1 MEPTPEVIPTNKR
14 SKSKKT
20 YWSREE
26 EILLAKAWLHISED
40 SIKGTAQ
47 RDKEFWQRIN
57 TYYQSSNTTGTIR
70 AQTNLKTHW
79 HYMNPLV
86 VAFNQIYLVSKS
98 QHLSG
103 CSDEDLKK
111 GAFEH
116 NSARYS
122 TDFRHDHIWNLV
134 KNEPKWKVAGTTSEA
149 SRSSSNAQ
157 SVINLDDNEDTFRP
171 IGTKAAKKA
180 IKGKASK
187 STSSSSS
194 RLDEILEKH
203 VHDNK
208 KNYER
213 YQKSLDL
220 KNALK
225 QEKIKV
231 KQEKIKHDEMS
242 IFFLDPSTMSEE
254 GRDIWRNRCEEIK
267 IKYNIL

>member
-1 MEPTPEVIPTNKR
+1 MNSYYYTNPLNSIDLENPNNPPYPHSSSPISPNPNYPCPNPSQNQYPNPPQNMEPTPEVSPTNKR

-86 VAFNQIYLVSKS
+86 VAFNQIYLVLKS

-103 CSDEDLKK
+103 WSDEDLKK

-116 NSARYS
+116 YSAIYA

-134 KNEPKWKVAGTTSEA
+134 KNEPKWKAAGTTSEA

-157 SVINLDDNEDTFRP
+157 SLINLDDNEDTSRP

-180 IKGKASK
+180 IKCKASK

-208 KNYER
+208 K
-213 YQKSLDL
+213 KL
-220 KNALK
+220 
-225 QEKIKV
+225 
-231 KQEKIKHDEMS
+231 
-242 IFFLDPSTMSEE
+242 
-254 GRDIWRNRCEEIK
+254 
-267 IKYNIL
+267 